1 MRLPEE
7 KRCVHKYSNG
17 RRCGNQRWRGKEV
30 CFQHDP
36 EAAELRKK
44 AGRPASALRIMTATE
59 VHAELS
65 RTLEELREKRITP
78 GEAYARGYLAQ
89 LLLGNLKAMGEEYDW
104 AKTQWERYQ
113 EMARRV
119 RALDEGTYEEKEAEG
134 AEGKVAEGKADPS
147 TSLPSTALPSAPLG
161 AGGTGRAGTDKQE
174 SPIGGDEDDSN
185 ERLP

>member
-1 MRLPEE
+1 MGGEIDMRLPEE

-65 RTLEELREKRITP
+65 RTLEELREKKITP

-104 AKTQWERYQ
+104 VRSQWERYHR
-113 EMARRV
+113 EIYSRV
-119 RALDEGTYEEKEAEG
+119 RALDEGTYEAQEAK
-134 AEGKVAEGKADPS
+134 EGKE
-147 TSLPSTALPSAPLG
+147 T
-161 AGGTGRAGTDKQE
+161 
-174 SPIGGDEDDSN
+174 
-185 ERLP
+185 